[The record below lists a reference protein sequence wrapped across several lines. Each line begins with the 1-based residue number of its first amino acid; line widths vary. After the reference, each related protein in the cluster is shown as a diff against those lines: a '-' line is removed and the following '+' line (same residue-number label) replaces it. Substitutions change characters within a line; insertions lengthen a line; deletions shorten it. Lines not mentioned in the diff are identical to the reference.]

1 MHIDVHRYIYSW
13 FVQLW
18 YWPVEFQKSN
28 KLTLVYLLCLMFNIV
43 YTYDREI
50 QKC

>member
-1 MHIDVHRYIYSW
+1 MYIDTYILGL
-13 FVQLW
+13 FNCGIGLW
-18 YWPVEFQKSN
+18 NFSKSN